1 MNNFNIFKLRERT
14 ILAKRATD
22 MIEKKLEEV
31 REYDERVEKAKEE
44 NEVLWREEREEKRK
58 KFEEIKRYEQS
69 HLENMAT
76 RDPFKSKI
84 ATMSLTNA
92 KNKLSSRSS
101 NNNITPMKQEII
113 LPPSKYAE
121 VHN

>member
-1 MNNFNIFKLRERT
+1 
-14 ILAKRATD
+14 
-22 MIEKKLEEV
+22 MIEKKLEEI
-31 REYDERVEKAKEE
+31 REYDERVEKAKQE
-44 NEVLWREEREEKRK
+44 NEVLWREEREEKRR

-69 HLENMAT
+69 HLDNMVS

-92 KNKLSSRSS
+92 KSKQASRSS
-101 NNNITPMKQEII
+101 NSNITPMKQEII

-121 VHN
+121 SIH